1 MDNVEKDNLII
12 QKARDYLDNDSQ
24 PYTEGAWEEFVEY
37 RKRKKRRA
45 YLKYGVGAAACLLA
59 LLITFHA
66 LQPDGE
72 ALQPDEEATVSPVI
86 TESRAPH
93 DKSRAGIPLFDLQ
106 VPEKDPAGKR
116 GLSKGID
123 LVQATG
129 ETALIDA
136 AEPPVKRGNDQL
148 TEPIDQRNDEQ
159 PDGKEKE
166 ETKADETAVKDVL
179 REGNERKGRGS
190 ENWQTARGR
199 RLTASGDRVRIGLN
213 VSPAVNSVTS
223 NAAFAFSGG
232 ITADIKLTRA
242 RFMSTGLI
250 AEHQQISR
258 SRPNREFMGIDNTL
272 SGDMVNI
279 DIPLNIGWKFTNH
292 PKRNYYITGGVSSL
306 LYIREKYQNTERW
319 QEVVEHVREDGGEE
333 FVEYEVVTMETASRE
348 SAAPFRNF
356 HPFSR
361 LNLTV
366 GVEQKITTGV
376 SFHVEPYLKIPLS
389 GMGDEA
395 IRITTGGVN
404 FKVSF

>member
-24 PYTEGAWEEFVEY
+24 PYTEGLGRSLSNIEKE
-37 RKRKKRRA
+37 KKRRA

-59 LLITFHA
+59 LLITFH
-66 LQPDGE
+66 

-166 ETKADETAVKDVL
+166 ETKADETGVKDVL

-190 ENWQTARGR
+190 ENWQTARER

-242 RFMSTGLI
+242 LFVSTGLL
-250 AEHQQISR
+250 AEHQQFSS

-306 LYIREKYQNTERW
+306 LYISEKYQNTERW

-333 FVEYEVVTMETASRE
+333 FVEYEVVTMETTSRE
-348 SAAPFRNF
+348 SAAFTEFLPVQQFESYCRRGTKN
-356 HPFSR
+356 HRGR
-361 LNLTV
+361 LVPCRTLPENPAF
-366 GVEQKITTGV
+366 GNG
-376 SFHVEPYLKIPLS
+376 
-389 GMGDEA
+389 
-395 IRITTGGVN
+395 R
-404 FKVSF
+404 